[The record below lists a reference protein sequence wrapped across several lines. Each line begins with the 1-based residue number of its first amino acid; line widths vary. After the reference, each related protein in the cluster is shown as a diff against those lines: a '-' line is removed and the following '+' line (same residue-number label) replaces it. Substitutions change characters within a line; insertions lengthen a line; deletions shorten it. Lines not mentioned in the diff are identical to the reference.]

1 MTLGAVEA
9 ALGSGMPTIGEVKRR
24 TRLGMGRCQGRYC
37 APVMAALLAERQGRP
52 GRRIRLLR
60 PARAGEAGVDQRS
73 RAHRRAAAMTSDE
86 RRIPA
91 EIGTAI
97 VGGGIVGM
105 CLALFLAE
113 EGLDVAVVDNGRHA
127 GTIANAGG
135 LHVQMQSRFMRLY
148 PEMVAAFE
156 ETLPFY
162 PRAVRHWQAL
172 VQRLG
177 VDVELAVTGGLMVAE
192 SREQYQFLEKKCRRE
207 QQLGLEVEM
216 LNRAALD
223 RIAPYFAESIVGA
236 ELCATEG
243 KVNPLLANQ
252 AIRRTALAA
261 GVVHCTETR
270 VTALARAHNGFLV
283 ETTRGAMRAGRVVI
297 AAGAGSAALA
307 DDLGLKVP
315 ARAEPLHMNITEAT
329 EPLIHHMVQH
339 ADRQITMKQLSAGMV
354 VIGGGWPATLNGAD
368 EHPTVELD
376 SLIGSLSLAQH
387 VIPRIG
393 ALRLIRTWAGVNTS
407 VDGRPVI
414 GPVTGH
420 PRIVLRHS
428 GRRRLHA
435 RSADGAAGRRHDA
448 RPRAG
453 STDRRLHGRSLRL
466 IVGGR
471 GANAPSVGV

>member
-1 MTLGAVEA
+1 MTDN
-9 ALGSGMPTIGEVKRR
+9 
-24 TRLGMGRCQGRYC
+24 
-37 APVMAALLAERQGRP
+37 RQ
-52 GRRIRLLR
+52 
-60 PARAGEAGVDQRS
+60 V
-73 RAHRRAAAMTSDE
+73 
-86 RRIPA
+86 PA

-113 EGLDVAVVDNGRHA
+113 EGHDVAVIDDGRHA

-135 LHVQMQSRFMRLY
+135 LHVQLQSRFMRLY
-148 PEMVAAFE
+148 PEMVPAFE

-172 VQRLG
+172 AQRLG
-177 VDVELAVTGGLMVAE
+177 EDVELAVTGGLMVAE
-192 SREQYQFLEKKCRRE
+192 SSEQYAFLEKKCRRE
-207 QQLGLEVEM
+207 QQLGLEVDM
-216 LNRAALD
+216 LDRAALD

-252 AIRRTALAA
+252 AIRRKALAA

-270 VTALARAHNGFLV
+270 VTALVRPENGFLV

-297 AAGAGSAALA
+297 AAGAGSTALA
-307 DDLGLKVP
+307 AHLGLKVP

-354 VIGGGWPATLNGAD
+354 VIGGGWPATLAGPC

-376 SLIGSLSLAQH
+376 SVIGSLSLAQH

-393 ALRLIRTWAGVNTS
+393 ELRLIRTWAGVNTS
-407 VDGRPVI
+407 VDGRPVV
-414 GPVTGH
+414 GPV
-420 PRIVLRHS
+420 S
-428 GRRRLHA
+428 GMPGLFFAIPGDAGYTLGPLTARLV
-435 RSADGAAGRRHDA
+435 ADTMLGRAPEAAIGAYTA
-448 RPRAG
+448 
-453 STDRRLHGRSLRL
+453 DRFKS
-466 IVGGR
+466 
-471 GANAPSVGV
+471 S